1 MVLESRPTR
10 KLKERAGRT
19 TGRDPRRI
27 SRPLIGQAHI
37 SMARVDDP
45 ATKDLNE
52 GRAEGVS
59 RVTLGPH
66 LELIGVVA
74 LHALLH
80 SLAPGSSSDTSGGKL
95 SAEQVRKLSDKLG
108 EILGD
113 KAEAGDGAKR
123 NEKGEVCLARP
134 QSLRYA
140 HGPYLCLA
148 CQ

>member
-1 MVLESRPTR
+1 
-10 KLKERAGRT
+10 
-19 TGRDPRRI
+19 
-27 SRPLIGQAHI
+27 
-37 SMARVDDP
+37 MARVDDP
-45 ATKDLNE
+45 AIKDLNE
-52 GRAEGVS
+52 GRAEGMC
-59 RVTLGPH
+59 RATLGPH
-66 LELIGVVA
+66 LELIDVVA

-80 SLAPGSSSDTSGGKL
+80 SLAPGSSGDTSGGKL

-140 HGPYLCLA
+140 HGP
-148 CQ
+148 